1 MRYFAEK
8 KTPRVA
14 ACLAFWL
21 SAFSL
26 SVVLLTGAMPGLA
39 QTPEAMPDAE
49 LQAQEANEDET
60 DEAAN
65 DDVAEEEAGPTLSDS
80 LPVGDV
86 ITSGREQYVD
96 FMENLGFGS
105 SLSARLI
112 ATVAIALAFLIGLAI
127 ARLITSVLHRKLR
140 NATERAH
147 ISTRKFRFYYRYLYW
162 LFVVLLFIAAVIALS
177 ATWNISLGEFIS
189 SEGALEFLATGLTI
203 YLMILV
209 ASIILDVING
219 LLETSFRRWS
229 RASSSRVNT
238 LLPIAKN
245 TVFVVVFVMFVLM
258 MLAEIGINVMPL
270 LAGAGVLGIAIGFG
284 AQTLV
289 KDLLNGFIIIFEDL
303 IQVGDVANLAGKG
316 GVVER
321 ITIRKVQLRD
331 LAGTV
336 YTVPFGEIQIVENM
350 SKGFSYALL
359 DIRVAYREDIDHIC
373 ELLIQIAQE
382 MQQDDDFKDDILEP
396 MEILGLDEFRESAII
411 VKARIKTLP
420 IKQWRIAR
428 EYNRRMKKLF
438 AQHNV
443 EIPYPHQTIYFGEDK
458 NGFAPPLRTRA
469 VIEAE
474 VSQEQDKTAAAERT
488 KVAPTGSSDAAKPGK
503 GIEDDATDA
512 KIQDQKEKRK
522 ED

>member
-1 MRYFAEK
+1 MRNSAEIK
-8 KTPRVA
+8 KPTRVTA
-14 ACLAFWL
+14 GLAFWL
-21 SAFSL
+21 PVISL
-26 SVVLLTGAMPGLA
+26 FLVLLTGSMPGFA
-39 QTPEAMPDAE
+39 QNLETPPDAE
-49 LQAQEANEDET
+49 VLAQETNEDET
-60 DEAAN
+60 DEAEDESA
-65 DDVAEEEAGPTLSDS
+65 DPTLSDS

-86 ITSGREQYVD
+86 ITSGREQYLD

-112 ATVAIALAFLIGLAI
+112 GTVAIVLVFLIGLAI

-140 NATERAH
+140 SATERAH
-147 ISTRKFRFYYRYLYW
+147 ISTRKFEFYYRYLYW
-162 LFVVLLFIAAVIALS
+162 LFFALLVIAACIALS
-177 ATWNISLGEFIS
+177 ATWNISLSNFVS
-189 SEGALEFLATGLTI
+189 SETALEILATGLTI

-209 ASIILDVING
+209 ASIVLDVING

-229 RASSSRVNT
+229 RASSSRVDT

-245 TVFVVVFVMFVLM
+245 TVFVVIFVLFVLM

-303 IQVGDVANLAGKG
+303 IQVGDVATLAGKG

-336 YTVPFGEIQIVENM
+336 FTVPFGEIQIVENM
-350 SKGFSYALL
+350 TKGFSYALL
-359 DIRVAYREDIDHIC
+359 EVRVAYREDVDHIC
-373 ELLIQIAQE
+373 ELLIQVAQE
-382 MQQDDDFKDDILEP
+382 MQQEDDFKGDIMEP
-396 MEILGLDEFRESAII
+396 LEILGLDQFAESAVI

-428 EYNRRMKKLF
+428 EFNRRMKKLF
-438 AQHNV
+438 DQNSV
-443 EIPYPHQTIYFGEDK
+443 GVPYPHQTIYFGEDK

-469 VIEAE
+469 FIEAE
-474 VSQEQDKTAAAERT
+474 VSHEQEKKAAAAQT
-488 KVAPTGSSDAAKPGK
+488 KMAPATTSDAGKPGK

-512 KIQDQKEKRK
+512 KIQEQKEKRN